1 MSFKVQGWCPTAL
14 HPMESGDGLVLR
26 IRPRMARLTAKQARG
41 LAEAALAHG
50 NGLIELTARGN
61 LQLRGVTAASHG
73 ALIASLKQLDLLDDS
88 DLQERHRN
96 LVVTPFWTK
105 GDGTEA
111 LAEALQAALATG
123 PVLPAKFGFALDTG
137 AAPVL
142 SQTSADIRLERDA
155 GGGLILRADG
165 ALTGQSVTPDTAV
178 AKALRLAA
186 WFLAS
191 GGAPEGR
198 GRMAAHLH
206 QMTPPWTI
214 GTPSA
219 QPLLP
224 PVPGLHP
231 QGALVALE
239 FGILRAEVF
248 ADLATGPL
256 RITPWRMLLVEGA
269 AVLPTFP
276 GVITD
281 PLDVRL
287 RVMAC
292 TGSPGCPQAWQNTR
306 KLARRLAP
314 SVPLGRTLHVSGCSK
329 GCAHPGIAD
338 VTLTGTPRGFGL
350 IRHGTARDPCDRV
363 FTADALD
370 LDSPDLFAEAP

>member
-26 IRPRMARLTAKQARG
+26 IRPRMARLTIVQACG

-61 LQLRGVTAASHG
+61 LQLRGVTAATHG
-73 ALIASLKQLDLLDDS
+73 ALIASLKLLDLLDQS
-88 DLQERHRN
+88 DLQERHCN

-111 LAEALQAALATG
+111 LAGALHAALDTG

-165 ALTGQSVTPDTAV
+165 ALTGQNVTPDTAV
-178 AKALRLAA
+178 AEALGLAA

-191 GGAPEGR
+191 GGAPDGR
-198 GRMAAHLH
+198 GRMAAHLRH
-206 QMTPPWTI
+206 MTPPLTI
-214 GTPSA
+214 GTPPA
-219 QPLLP
+219 LPLP
-224 PVPGLHP
+224 PPLPGLRP

-256 RITPWRMLLVEGA
+256 RVTPWRMLLLEGA
-269 AVLPTFP
+269 ASLPNLP

-281 PLDVRL
+281 PLDARL

-292 TGSPGCPQAWQNTR
+292 TGSPGCPQAWQKTR

-314 SVPLGRTLHVSGCSK
+314 SVPLGRTVHVSGCSK
-329 GCAHPGIAD
+329 GCAHSGVAD

-350 IRHGTARDPCDRV
+350 VRNGTARDPCERI
-363 FTADALD
+363 FTADALN

>member
-26 IRPRMARLTAKQARG
+26 LRPRMARLTAAQAQG

-61 LQLRGVTAASHG
+61 LQLRGVTAATHG
-73 ALIASLKQLDLLDDS
+73 ALIASLKQLDLLDES

-96 LVVTPFWTK
+96 LVVTPFWTQ
-105 GDGTEA
+105 GDGTGA
-111 LAEALQAALATG
+111 LAEALHAALATG

-137 AAPVL
+137 TAPVL
-142 SQTSADIRLERDA
+142 SQVSADIRLERDA

-165 ALTGQSVTPDTAV
+165 ALTGQKVTPDTAV
-178 AKALRLAA
+178 AEALRLVA

-191 GGAPEGR
+191 GGASEGR
-198 GRMAAHLH
+198 GRMAAHLRH
-206 QMTPPWTI
+206 MTPPLTTS
-214 GTPSA
+214 TPPA
-219 QPLLP
+219 PPLP
-224 PVPGLHP
+224 PPAPGLRP

-256 RITPWRMLLVEGA
+256 RITPWRMVLIEGA
-269 AVLPTFP
+269 AVLPNLP

-281 PLDVRL
+281 PLDARL

-292 TGSPGCPQAWQNTR
+292 TGSPGCPQAWQKTR

-314 SVPLGRTLHVSGCSK
+314 SVPIGRTLHVSGCSK
-329 GCAHPGIAD
+329 GCAHPGVAD

-350 IRHGTARDPCDRV
+350 IRNGTARDACKRIL
-363 FTADALD
+363 TADALD
-370 LDSPDLFAEAP
+370 LETLDLFAEAP